1 MKNEKNIK
9 RGISYLIDIMI
20 VFLITALF
28 NYVIPKKENNLNIQ
42 SQINDLNES
51 IMKENINFSTYFNE
65 YSHLI
70 YELDKSN
77 IVEYIVILIIIH
89 IYFVFSPY
97 LTGGKTLGMSLFHLK
112 IVEKSTDKLSLIKL
126 WIRNFIWNGIFYY
139 LLLFICLVVLKDKIY
154 FISTIILGIIQILL
168 VIISIFMIIYRK
180 DCRGLHDILSN
191 TKIKEE
197 V

>member
-1 MKNEKNIK
+1 MKKIIK
-9 RGISYLIDIMI
+9 RGISYLIDITI
-20 VFLITALF
+20 VFLIIILLNA
-28 NYVIPKKENNLNIQ
+28 VIPKTEEYFNIQ
-42 SQINDLNES
+42 SQINSINEDM
-51 IMKENINFSTYFNE
+51 MKENINFSTYFNE

-70 YELDKSN
+70 YELDKNS
-77 IVEYIVILIIIH
+77 ILEHMVILIVIH
-89 IYFVFSPY
+89 IYFIFIPY
-97 LTGGKTLGMSLFHLK
+97 LTGGKTLGMYFFHLK
-112 IVEKSTDKLSLIKL
+112 VVEKSTDKISLMGL

-139 LLLFICLVVLKDKIY
+139 LLLLICLILLKDKIY

-180 DCRGLHDILSN
+180 DCRGLHDIFSN

>member
-1 MKNEKNIK
+1 MKKIIK
-9 RGISYLIDIMI
+9 RGISYLIDITI
-20 VFLITALF
+20 VFLIIILLNA
-28 NYVIPKKENNLNIQ
+28 VIPKTEEYFNIQ
-42 SQINDLNES
+42 SQINSINEDM
-51 IMKENINFSTYFNE
+51 MKENINFSTYFNE

-70 YELDKSN
+70 YELDKNS
-77 IVEYIVILIIIH
+77 ILEYMVILIVIH
-89 IYFVFSPY
+89 IYFIFIPY
-97 LTGGKTLGMSLFHLK
+97 LTGGKTLGMYFFHLK
-112 IVEKSTDKLSLIKL
+112 VVEKSTEKISLMAI

-139 LLLFICLVVLKDKIY
+139 LLLFICLILLKDKIY

-180 DCRGLHDILSN
+180 DCRGLHDIFSN

>member
-1 MKNEKNIK
+1 MKKIIK
-9 RGISYLIDIMI
+9 RGISYLIDITI
-20 VFLITALF
+20 VFLIIILLNA
-28 NYVIPKKENNLNIQ
+28 VIPKTEEYFNIQ
-42 SQINDLNES
+42 SQINSINEDM
-51 IMKENINFSTYFNE
+51 MKENINFSTYFNE

-70 YELDKSN
+70 YELDKNS
-77 IVEYIVILIIIH
+77 ILEYMVILIVIH
-89 IYFVFSPY
+89 IYFIFIPY
-97 LTGGKTLGMSLFHLK
+97 LTGGKTLGMYFFHLK
-112 IVEKSTDKLSLIKL
+112 VVEKSTDKISLMGL

-139 LLLFICLVVLKDKIY
+139 LLLLICLILLKDKIY

-180 DCRGLHDILSN
+180 DCRGLHDIFSN

>member
-1 MKNEKNIK
+1 MKKIIK
-9 RGISYLIDIMI
+9 RGISYLIDITI
-20 VFLITALF
+20 VFLIIILLNA
-28 NYVIPKKENNLNIQ
+28 VIPKTEEYFNIQ
-42 SQINDLNES
+42 SQINSINEDM
-51 IMKENINFSTYFNE
+51 MKGNINFSTYFNE

-70 YELDKSN
+70 YELDKNS
-77 IVEYIVILIIIH
+77 ILEYMVILIVIH
-89 IYFVFSPY
+89 IYFIFIPY
-97 LTGGKTLGMSLFHLK
+97 LTGGKTLGMYFFHLK
-112 IVEKSTDKLSLIKL
+112 VVEKSTDKISLMGL

-139 LLLFICLVVLKDKIY
+139 LLLLICLILLKDKIY

-180 DCRGLHDILSN
+180 DCRGLHDIFSN

>member
-1 MKNEKNIK
+1 MKKIIK
-9 RGISYLIDIMI
+9 RGISYLIDITI
-20 VFLITALF
+20 VFLIIILLNA
-28 NYVIPKKENNLNIQ
+28 VIPKTEEYFNIQ
-42 SQINDLNES
+42 SQINSINEDM
-51 IMKENINFSTYFNE
+51 MKENINFSTYFNE

-70 YELDKSN
+70 YELDKNS
-77 IVEYIVILIIIH
+77 ILEYIVILIVIH
-89 IYFVFSPY
+89 IYFIFIPY
-97 LTGGKTLGMSLFHLK
+97 LTGGKTLGMYFLHLK
-112 IVEKSTDKLSLIKL
+112 VVGKSMDKISLMGL

-139 LLLFICLVVLKDKIY
+139 LLLFICLILLKDRIY

-180 DCRGLHDILSN
+180 DCRGLHDIFSN

>member
-1 MKNEKNIK
+1 MKKIIK
-9 RGISYLIDIMI
+9 RGISYLIDITI
-20 VFLITALF
+20 VFLIIILLNA
-28 NYVIPKKENNLNIQ
+28 VIPKTEEYFNIQ
-42 SQINDLNES
+42 SQINSINEDM
-51 IMKENINFSTYFNE
+51 MKENINFPTYFNE

-70 YELDKSN
+70 YELDKNS
-77 IVEYIVILIIIH
+77 ILEYMVILIVIH
-89 IYFVFSPY
+89 IYFIFIPY
-97 LTGGKTLGMSLFHLK
+97 LTGGKTLGMYFFHLK
-112 IVEKSTDKLSLIKL
+112 VVEKSTDKISLMGL

-139 LLLFICLVVLKDKIY
+139 LLLLICLILLKDKIY

-180 DCRGLHDILSN
+180 DCRGLHDIFSN

>member
-1 MKNEKNIK
+1 MKKIIK
-9 RGISYLIDIMI
+9 RGISYLIDITI
-20 VFLITALF
+20 VFLIIILLNA
-28 NYVIPKKENNLNIQ
+28 VIPKTEEYFNIQ
-42 SQINDLNES
+42 SQINSINEDM
-51 IMKENINFSTYFNE
+51 MKENINFSTYFNE

-70 YELDKSN
+70 YKLDKNS
-77 IVEYIVILIIIH
+77 ILEYIVILIVIH
-89 IYFVFSPY
+89 IYFIFIPY
-97 LTGGKTLGMSLFHLK
+97 LTGGKTLGMYFFHLK
-112 IVEKSTDKLSLIKL
+112 VVEKSADKISLMAL

-139 LLLFICLVVLKDKIY
+139 LLLFICLILLKDKIY

-180 DCRGLHDILSN
+180 DCRGLHDIFSN